1 MDAIKEFLANTDIVG
16 MLTSVAINVVI
27 ALVIFIRDALPLPR

>member
-16 MLTSVAINVVI
+16 LLTSGAINLVI
-27 ALVIFIRDALPLPR
+27 ALSLIHI